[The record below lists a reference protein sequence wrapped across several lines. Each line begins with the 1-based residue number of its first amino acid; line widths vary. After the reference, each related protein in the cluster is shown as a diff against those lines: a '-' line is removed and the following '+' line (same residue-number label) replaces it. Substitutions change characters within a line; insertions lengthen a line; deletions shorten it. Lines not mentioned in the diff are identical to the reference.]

1 MPWIEVALAKP
12 LPVVATALQ
21 GFRPPPPFLE
31 VAEGLKSAMASNQM
45 AQMAYRIQRGHLL
58 MSFSRSHN
66 FVPCAS
72 DMNI

>member
-1 MPWIEVALAKP
+1 MALAKP
-12 LPVVATALQ
+12 FPVVATALQ

-58 MSFSRSHN
+58 MSFSRSIILYPAQ
-66 FVPCAS
+66 VT
-72 DMNI
+72 